1 MGNGI
6 SGETADHREE
16 TNFLLQ
22 QEHMGNEI
30 SGEKYNSEKPFF
42 QVLFSFTSK
51 LMLKV
56 LFFSRQTIYFC
67 VNKIPFL
74 ILLL

>member
-6 SGETADHREE
+6 SGETADHKEE

-30 SGEKYNSEKPFF
+30 SGEKYNSE
-42 QVLFSFTSK
+42 
-51 LMLKV
+51 
-56 LFFSRQTIYFC
+56 
-67 VNKIPFL
+67 N
-74 ILLL
+74 